1 MEHEDARGLLDRIG
15 VLRHRCDLD
24 LLVFF
29 SRHPRVLLTSESL
42 VRFLGDDDSEIAR
55 SLDVLLATGLL
66 TRTQTDTHA
75 ARLYVFSNEDMH
87 HEWLPGILRIAST
100 SEGRKRL
107 LSALSERDDDES
119 IGRRANFARRQAA
132 RTNARQVSAPRP
144 DCTEGNDD

>member
-1 MEHEDARGLLDRIG
+1 MEHEEPRGLLDRIG

-42 VRFLGDDDSEIAR
+42 VRFLGDDASEIAR

-75 ARLYVFSNEDMH
+75 ARLYVFSNEGVH

-100 SEGRKRL
+100 AEGRRRL

-119 IGRRANFARRQAA
+119 IGRRQ
-132 RTNARQVSAPRP
+132 TSHGGKPLDPTP
-144 DCTEGNDD
+144 DR

>member
-1 MEHEDARGLLDRIG
+1 MEHEEPRGLLDRIG

-66 TRTQTDTHA
+66 TRTQTPTHA
-75 ARLYVFSNEDMH
+75 ARLYVFSSDGPH
-87 HEWLPGILRIAST
+87 PDWLPSILHVAST
-100 SEGRKRL
+100 AEGRRRL
-107 LSALSERDDDES
+107 LAVLSERDDDES
-119 IGRRANFARRQAA
+119 IGRRADFARRQAA
-132 RTNARQVSAPRP
+132 RPNARQVSTPRP
-144 DCTEGNDD
+144 DRTEENDA